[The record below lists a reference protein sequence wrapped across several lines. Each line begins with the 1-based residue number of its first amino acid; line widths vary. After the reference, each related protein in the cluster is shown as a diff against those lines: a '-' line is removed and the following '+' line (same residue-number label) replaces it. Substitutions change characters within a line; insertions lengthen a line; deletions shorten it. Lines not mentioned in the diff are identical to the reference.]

1 MRHRMLT
8 MVLILVVVRLVPC
21 ADGQALRE
29 SVDQAR
35 SVLREGVGAS
45 DPLVRVEAITSVGM
59 IGNHE
64 LVVARLEKL
73 LEDKD
78 VRVRLA
84 TIRALADLES
94 MHSIEL
100 LRRVL
105 EEDKVP
111 EVSFA
116 AAKALEKL
124 KDPAGTRA
132 LMDVYDG
139 KRKTRSGMIGKK
151 KRETTDQFHSVPS
164 GMMFVVSR
172 GAGYVPVPGV
182 GEGFSAFTTLVRDKG
197 LSDRAGVVLI
207 LGQSKDAEVTKLLRD
222 ALHDSDW
229 SVRAAAVQMIAH
241 SARVEL
247 RDDLL
252 PLFNDKNQKVQ
263 FRAAGAFL
271 HLALIQYPQK

>member
-1 MRHRMLT
+1 MRYPMLT
-8 MVLILVVVRLVPC
+8 TVLILVVFWGAPC

-35 SVLREGVGAS
+35 SVLREGVEAS

-59 IGNHE
+59 IGNNE
-64 LVVARLEKL
+64 LVVARLERL

-94 MHSIEL
+94 THSIEP

-139 KRKTRSGMIGKK
+139 RRRTTSGMIGKR
-151 KRETTDQFHSVPS
+151 KRETTDQFHSVSS

-172 GAGYVPVPGV
+172 GVGYVPVPGV
-182 GEGFSAFTTLVRDKG
+182 GEGFSAFMTLVRDKE
-197 LSDRAGVVLI
+197 LSDRAGVILI
-207 LGQSKDAEVTKLLRD
+207 LGQSKDAEATKLLRD
-222 ALHDSDW
+222 ALHDRDW

-241 SARVEL
+241 SALVEL

-252 PLFNDKNQKVQ
+252 PLFSDKNQKVR
-263 FRAAGAFL
+263 FRAAGTFL